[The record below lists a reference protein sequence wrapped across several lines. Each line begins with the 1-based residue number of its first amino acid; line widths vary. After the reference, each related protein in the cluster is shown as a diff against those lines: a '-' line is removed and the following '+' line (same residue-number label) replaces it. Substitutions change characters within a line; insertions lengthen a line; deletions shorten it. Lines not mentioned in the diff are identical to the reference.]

1 MIENEV
7 EQLEVIYGYR
17 ILDTPAEAEFDD
29 LTYLAANLCQTPIA
43 IISLIDRDRYW
54 FKSKIGISQSEV
66 PRETAFCTQTILLR
80 ALLVVEDAH
89 ADDRFRHHPL
99 VLGDPFIRFYAGVP
113 LVTPDDYCIGTL
125 CVIDT
130 QPKQLTTQQ
139 VDALQAL
146 ARQVMSQLEL
156 RRSNRSWMERE
167 QRLQAIINAEP
178 ECLKIVD
185 RDGTLLDINPA
196 GLAMIGA
203 PDKAS
208 VVGKSVYDLIAPE
221 HRQTF
226 QAFHHR
232 VCGGE
237 AETLEFDIISYSGQR
252 RQMETHAVPLPF
264 EHPERL
270 VHLAVTRDVTEQKQ
284 AAVALHQTIAARQRA
299 ESVLQQQ
306 AERDR
311 IFSAIARRIRQSL
324 DLKEILNTT
333 VSEIRQLLQADRVLT
348 YRTSANGTGEV
359 LAEAV
364 DPNWHPILGLE
375 LPPDIFPLD
384 FYDLYQQGRIRAV
397 TDIEQD
403 DLAGCLKETLR
414 QIQVRSKVVVPIL
427 HEDYLWGLLVAH
439 QCSGPRNWAAWEV
452 DLLVQLADQVAIAV
466 HQAALY
472 QQAQFE
478 LSERRQME
486 VALRQSETRFRL
498 LADNMSDLVCLHHPD
513 GRYLY
518 ISPSSKT
525 LLGYQPDDLID
536 QSPIGFVHPEDQAKL
551 RQMLYR
557 AAFGQ
562 KSAPFNYRFRRK
574 TGEYLWLETLIK
586 PIFADNGQ
594 VMQLQTASRDVT
606 ERIQFQAQLLA
617 DALHD
622 ELTSLPNRS
631 YLLQRLG
638 QALRQLRQYPDK
650 RFAVLFLDLDHFKL
664 INDSLGNTLGDQLL
678 LVIAQKLQNLLQTQ
692 DFIARLGGDE
702 FVILIENLNH
712 ISDAI
717 RVADRVYQE
726 FQNPIFVGGHEL
738 FITASIGILQGESAY
753 RNPEDL
759 LRDADISMHQAKK
772 NGKGRY
778 EIFVPSM
785 HLQLLQRLNLETDL
799 RKALDN
805 QEFCLQ
811 YQPIVSLKTDRT
823 LGFEVLLRWHHSQ
836 HGLIS
841 PQDFIPIA
849 EETGLILPMGLWV
862 LEAACH
868 QMVSWQQTYPAA
880 RDLKLSV
887 NLSARQLQGAS
898 LIGNITKILKRTQLS
913 PQQLTLEITE
923 TILIE
928 NLFDAISLLTALRNC
943 GIQISIDDFGTG
955 YSSLSY
961 LHRLPINYLKIDQ
974 AFVGQMHLED
984 TNHKIVETIIKL
996 SDHLGLEAIAEGV
1009 ETQQQADELQQLGCE
1024 AAQGYW
1030 FAKPLSADAVALHLQ
1045 RLDQ

>member
-1 MIENEV
+1 MIENEIGQM
-7 EQLEVIYGYR
+7 EAIYGYQ

-29 LTYLAANLCQTPIA
+29 LTYLAASFCQTPIA
-43 IISLIDRDRYW
+43 VISLMDRDRYW
-54 FKSKIGISQSEV
+54 FKSKIGFSQTEA
-66 PRETAFCTQTILLR
+66 PREAAFCNQTILR
-80 ALLVVEDAH
+80 RSPFIVEDAH
-89 ADDRFRHHPL
+89 KDERFCHSPL
-99 VLGDPFIRFYAGVP
+99 VLGESAIRFYAGVP
-113 LVTPDDYCIGTL
+113 LITPEDYCIGTL
-125 CVIDT
+125 CVLDT
-130 QPKQLTTQQ
+130 QPRQLTGQQ
-139 VDALQAL
+139 IDALQAL

-156 RRSNRSWMERE
+156 RRSNQSLMERE
-167 QRLQAIINAEP
+167 QQLQAIINAEP

-185 RDGTLLDINPA
+185 RDGTVLDINPA
-196 GLAMIGA
+196 GLAIIGA
-203 PDKAS
+203 ADKAS
-208 VVGKSVYDLIAPE
+208 VVGSSIYGLIAPE

-226 QAFHHR
+226 EDFHRR
-232 VCGGE
+232 VC
-237 AETLEFDIISYSGQR
+237 SG
-252 RQMETHAVPLPF
+252 
-264 EHPERL
+264 
-270 VHLAVTRDVTEQKQ
+270 
-284 AAVALHQTIAARQRA
+284 
-299 ESVLQQQ
+299 Q

-311 IFSAIARRIRQSL
+311 IVTAIARRIRQSL

-364 DPNWHPILGLE
+364 GPDWNPVLGLE

-384 FYDLYQQGRIRAV
+384 FYDLYQQGRIRTV

-403 DLAGCLKETLR
+403 DLVSCLKETLR
-414 QIQVRSKVVVPIL
+414 QLQVRSKVVVPIL

-439 QCSGPRNWAAWEV
+439 QCSGPRHWAAWEV
-452 DLLVQLADQVAIAV
+452 DLLVQLAEQVAIAV

-486 VALRQSETRFRL
+486 VALRQSEARFRL
-498 LADNMSDLVCLHHPD
+498 LADNMSDLVCLHHSD

-518 ISPSSKT
+518 ISPSSQT
-525 LLGYQPDDLID
+525 LLGYQSDDLMD
-536 QSPIGFVHPEDQAKL
+536 QSPVSFVHPEDQDKL
-551 RQMLYR
+551 RQMIYR
-557 AAFGQ
+557 AAIGQ
-562 KSAPFNYRFRRK
+562 KSVPFNYRFRRK
-574 TGEYLWLETLIK
+574 TGEYVWLETLIK
-586 PIFADNGQ
+586 PIFAADGQ

-678 LVIAQKLQNLLQTQ
+678 LVIAQKLQNLIQTQ

-805 QEFCLQ
+805 QEFRLQ

-862 LEAACH
+862 LEAACQ

-880 RDLKLSV
+880 RNLKLSV

-898 LIGNITKILKRTQLS
+898 LIENITRILQRTQLS

-923 TILIE
+923 SILIE

-1009 ETQQQADELQQLGCE
+1009 ETQQQADELRQLGCE

-1030 FAKPLSADAVALHLQ
+1030 FAKPLSAEAVVLHLQ
-1045 RLDQ
+1045 QLDQ